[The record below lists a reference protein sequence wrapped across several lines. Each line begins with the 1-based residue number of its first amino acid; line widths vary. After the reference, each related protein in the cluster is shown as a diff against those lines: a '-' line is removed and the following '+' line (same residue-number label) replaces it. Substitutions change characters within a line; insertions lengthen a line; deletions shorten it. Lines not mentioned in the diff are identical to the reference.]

1 MSYKQKKTWLT
12 LNMQLANSADVKLI
26 YFFLFFLVNRILHSM
41 QIVSLHEVSDPIF
54 YENKK
59 KIFQNEI
66 C

>member
-1 MSYKQKKTWLT
+1 MS
-12 LNMQLANSADVKLI
+12 NS
-26 YFFLFFLVNRILHSM
+26 YFFLFLVVNRILHSM
-41 QIVSLHEVSDPIF
+41 QIVALHEVSDPIF

>member
-1 MSYKQKKTWLT
+1 
-12 LNMQLANSADVKLI
+12 
-26 YFFLFFLVNRILHSM
+26 M

-66 C
+66 CQNFYPAC